1 MGSYES
7 EDGGECV
14 KNQLELFEATPSL
27 RIAVLVTCTLSLL
40 GSGIIILSYLS
51 YKEHR
56 TRARY
61 ILVHLSLCNIGQV
74 ISNTIG
80 IAMDFDKT
88 FRRSDLEFPYDVLH
102 SHNKS
107 TVEVICTAQAFV
119 TVYFG
124 LCGMLWTICLAVY
137 LYLLIFSMKQ
147 THFTRYIVWMSYL
160 LCYMLPLLITV
171 WLLLSQRLGYAPYS
185 TPGYCGLVTRRPFQ
199 RSTVKC
205 DPEREV
211 FAEFMG
217 YDLWVI
223 LTILLTVLFYMS
235 ALYYLRQ
242 QVSYSFLIFTPRE

>member
-1 MGSYES
+1 MGSIES
-7 EDGGECV
+7 GDAGCG
-14 KNQLELFEATPSL
+14 QLELFEATLSL
-27 RIAVLVTCTLSLL
+27 RIAVLVTCILSFI
-40 GSGIIILSYLS
+40 GSSIIIFSYLC

-74 ISNTIG
+74 VSNTTGIG
-80 IAMDFDKT
+80 IAMKSGNT
-88 FRRSDLEFPYDVLH
+88 FRGGSDFEFPYDVLH
-102 SHNKS
+102 YHNQS
-107 TVEVICTAQAFV
+107 AVECLCTAQAFV

-124 LCGMLWTICLAVY
+124 LCGMLWTVCLAVY
-137 LYLLIFSMKQ
+137 LYFLILGMKQ
-147 THFTRYIVWMSYL
+147 AYFTRYIVWMSYSF
-160 LCYMLPLLITV
+160 CYMLPLLVTV

-199 RSTVKC
+199 RSNVRC

-223 LTILLTVLFYMS
+223 LTILLTVLFYTS
-235 ALYYLRQ
+235 ALCYLRQ
-242 QVSYSFLIFTPRE
+242 QVS